1 MISAAEQAHAWWW
14 SQMLSSLEDDPE
26 VKGML
31 GSVEN
36 SNRYMAQFPF
46 KMYVRP

>member
-1 MISAAEQAHAWWW
+1 
-14 SQMLSSLEDDPE
+14 MLGGGLKCFLHFPPPKILEDDPE

-36 SNRYMAQFPF
+36 SNRYIAQFPF